1 MLGCNQ
7 HAPAKLILPQK
18 GVNEKIFFNNF
29 HKQIEKPYVM
39 YGDIESFTT
48 KTEQGMK
55 GTYQHH
61 KASCLSYTVVDRIN
75 NTTPELKTFDNEKD
89 FLRSV
94 FKDASIYC
102 T

>member
-18 GVNEKIFFNNF
+18 GVNDKIFFNNF
-29 HKQIEKPYVM
+29 HKQIEKPYV

-48 KTEQGMK
+48 KTNRGVK

-61 KASCLSYTVVDRIN
+61 KASCLSYTTIDRIN
-75 NTTPELKTFDNEKD
+75 NNTPELLTLIMN
-89 FLRSV
+89 RIS
-94 FKDASIYC
+94 
-102 T
+102 